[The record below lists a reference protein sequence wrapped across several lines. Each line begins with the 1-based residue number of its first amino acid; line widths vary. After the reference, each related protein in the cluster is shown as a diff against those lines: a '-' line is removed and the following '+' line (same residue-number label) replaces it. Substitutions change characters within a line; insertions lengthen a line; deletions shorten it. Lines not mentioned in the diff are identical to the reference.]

1 MDDDLDIVNNIVNII
16 MQELNY
22 ELLNDFRIRKRI
34 GEKKKFKFQWYIDVL
49 FLNVSE
55 CYGCLSYNI
64 YVV

>member
-34 GEKKKFKFQWYIDVL
+34 GEKKKFKFQ
-49 FLNVSE
+49 
-55 CYGCLSYNI
+55 
-64 YVV
+64 